1 MLLIALSTFNTN
13 AQTFDNWEDIIVTKN
28 PNEVEGLERL
38 GEVEAEAK
46 KVFGKES
53 KLRNSAMEKL
63 KKEAALK
70 GGSIVFLETDN
81 FGNSPINNVTMRG
94 TVYGSGSNK
103 TISDK
108 QQITPKKDSKVS
120 NDINWEDI
128 IVTKNSNEVKDLKRV
143 GEVEA
148 EAKKVFGKESKLRKS
163 AMEKLK
169 KEGALKGGTVIFLEV
184 DNFGNSPI
192 NNVTMR
198 GTVYK

>member
-1 MLLIALSTFNTN
+1 M
-13 AQTFDNWEDIIVTKN
+13 TKN
-28 PNEVEGLERL
+28 PNEVEGLKRL

-53 KLRNSAMEKL
+53 KLRKSAMEKL

-108 QQITPKKDSKVS
+108 KQITPKKDSKVS
-120 NDINWEDI
+120 IKVNWEDI
-128 IVTKNSNEVKDLKRV
+128 IVTKNPNEVKDLKRV

-169 KEGALKGGTVIFLEV
+169 KEAALKGGTVIFLEV

-198 GTVYK
+198 GTVYQ